1 MPQGP
6 NACSRRSKRRHQTA
20 ASAGNGAPTE
30 RRPPGKGRQERLLDR
45 IARAAERCREVEEL
59 LGRIPAPELE
69 TLIKLHRV
77 LILKFSL
84 EAEVAPELLKLAKD
98 LMKPVLDWARLEEQ
112 CKRRELTEQ
121 KYRDQVEAEK
131 AARDKTN
138 HGEGLTPETLEK
150 IERELKLL

>member
-1 MPQGP
+1 MQQRP
-6 NACSRRSKRRHQTA
+6 NPSSRRRKRRPRSA
-20 ASAGNGAPTE
+20 ASAGLETQ
-30 RRPPGKGRQERLLDR
+30 GRQEQLLDQ

-59 LGRIPAPELE
+59 LSRNPAPELE

-98 LMKPVLDWARLEEQ
+98 LMRPVMDWARLQEQ
-112 CKRRELTEQ
+112 CKRRELAEL
-121 KYRDQVEAEK
+121 KYRDQVEAQK
-131 AARDKTN
+131 AARDKAA
-138 HGEGLTPETLEK
+138 HGEALSPETLEK